1 MVYIHAGALTIQ
13 LCKPTNRKSHVCT
26 LMGPC
31 CLDVV
36 CVCLKGSEL
45 RDPGSLGMPVSVSVC
60 LSRSLC
66 ISLSMCRWAGRTEER
81 EASTWV
87 VLHPSSTTP
96 PTQRKPTGPSG
107 PCSSSIHQP
116 GTCTTPNAKDLPES
130 VRGWY
135 MDLRQGHGDTHFMS
149 CKHCRG
155 SRTAQLSKT
164 TNQEQ
169 FTDLYRPPGK
179 TGTQR
184 GEALIS
190 RSLNISHSLSVS

>member
-36 CVCLKGSEL
+36 FVCLNGSEL
-45 RDPGSLGMPVSVSVC
+45 RDPGSLWDACVSECALEQKSVYIPVYVQM
-60 LSRSLC
+60 SRED
-66 ISLSMCRWAGRTEER
+66 RKR

-96 PTQRKPTGPSG
+96 PTQRKLTGPSG

-135 MDLRQGHGDTHFMS
+135 MDLSRAMETHTSCPVNTAEAAGRPSWGRQP
-149 CKHCRG
+149 
-155 SRTAQLSKT
+155 
-164 TNQEQ
+164 NQEQ

-184 GEALIS
+184 REALIS
-190 RSLNISHSLSVS
+190 RSLNIAHSLSVS

>member
-66 ISLSMCRWAGRTEER
+66 ISLSMCRWAGRTERER
-81 EASTWV
+81 PAHGWSFT
-87 VLHPSSTTP
+87 
-96 PTQRKPTGPSG
+96 
-107 PCSSSIHQP
+107 
-116 GTCTTPNAKDLPES
+116 LP
-130 VRGWY
+130 VQLLQHNVNQQ
-135 MDLRQGHGDTHFMS
+135 DLRGH
-149 CKHCRG
+149 
-155 SRTAQLSKT
+155 A
-164 TNQEQ
+164 
-169 FTDLYRPPGK
+169 RPPSISLVHAPHQMRK
-179 TGTQR
+179 ISQR
-184 GEALIS
+184 AFGGDIWTSAGPWRHTLHV
-190 RSLNISHSLSVS
+190 L